1 MRKTAQYLRL
11 WLALLMLALAPVV
24 TAGSALAQ
32 TQDQPPPPNYAAW
45 EKTANRAEAIIADPQ
60 TTNAGLDA
68 LRKDMV
74 DARSTFQAAQS
85 ANKTR
90 IGTLQTQIAALG
102 PVPADG
108 TAEAPEIAARR
119 KTLNDQLTKLQAPGI
134 AADEAYT
141 RADAIIK
148 EIDTLVRT
156 RQADALMQLW
166 PMPVDPGNWPV
177 AIGSLSDTVSSIGG
191 EVSDAWSIDNR
202 RAELQNNL
210 PVILAYLGFAI
221 LLLARG
227 RNWID
232 RLTQRVLTRATGRG
246 REIWALIASLG
257 QIVLPFVGVLVLV
270 QAVTLTG
277 MVGMTG
283 QKLLSVLPAMGL
295 TIFAA
300 RWLGMQVFPRSDDR
314 PVFRL
319 APERRAEGRIYFTAL
334 GVLVALD
341 VLRRALVGSGIEQ
354 NATNSVLSF
363 PILAVAGLM
372 LFRIARLLRQH
383 ISNDTEPEEA
393 TSYRDRLIGVMSTG
407 LTVISIGAPILGA
420 IGYIAAATHVIY
432 PTSLT
437 LALIAMLIVAQR
449 LVDDIYDWFTGTSE
463 TEDSALLPVLIGF
476 TLTVLSLPLFALIWG
491 ARVSDLLE
499 LWTTVNGG
507 FSIGS
512 TRISP
517 SNFITFMILFGIG
530 YGVTRM
536 IQGALK
542 TSVLPKTRIDLGG
555 QNAIVVGTGYVGLVL
570 AVLIAVTS
578 AGIDLSGLAI
588 VAGALSVG
596 IGFGLQNIVSNFVSG
611 IILLIERPV
620 SEGDWIEVGGVQGTV
635 RSISVRST
643 RIETFDRAD
652 VIVPNSNLITGTV
665 TNMTKYSRVGRLIV
679 KVGVA
684 YGTDTRRVEK
694 ILREIA
700 AAQPVVVLK
709 PPPQVAFQGFG
720 ADSLDFDVRVIL
732 RDVNFVM
739 DVRSELNHQIAER
752 FAKEGIEIP
761 FAQRDIW
768 LRNPE
773 VLRAAQVPVPAVTPQ
788 AEPAPMVEPAPK
800 AVPEA
805 ATKAGARSKPKETPK

>member
-32 TQDQPPPPNYAAW
+32 AQEQPAPPNYAAW

-108 TAEAPEIAARR
+108 ATEAPEIAARR

-166 PMPVDPGNWPV
+166 PMPVDPGNWPAAV
-177 AIGSLSDTVSSIGG
+177 GSLTDTVSSLGG

-202 RAELQNNL
+202 RAELKNNL
-210 PVILAYLGFAI
+210 PVILAYLGFAV

-227 RNWID
+227 RSWID
-232 RLTQRVLTRATGRG
+232 RLTERLLTRTTGRG
-246 REIWALIASLG
+246 REILALIASVG
-257 QIVLPFVGVLVLV
+257 QIVLPFVGVLMLV
-270 QAVTLTG
+270 QAVKLTG

-295 TIFAA
+295 TVFAA

-334 GVLVALD
+334 VALD
-341 VLRRALVGSGIEQ
+341 ALRRALVGSGIAQ

-372 LFRIARLLRQH
+372 LFRIARLLRKH
-383 ISNDTEPEEA
+383 IANDVEPEEA
-393 TSYRDRLIGVMSTG
+393 TSYRDRLIGVMATA
-407 LTVISIGAPILGA
+407 LMVISIGAPILGA

-437 LALIAMLIVAQR
+437 LALIALLIIAQR
-449 LVDDIYDWFTGTSE
+449 LVDDIYDWITGNDQG
-463 TEDSALLPVLIGF
+463 EDSALLPVLIGF
-476 TLTVLSLPLFALIWG
+476 TLTVLTFPIFALIWG

-499 LWTTVNGG
+499 LWTTVNAG

-517 SNFITFMILFGIG
+517 SNFITFLFLFAIG
-530 YGVTRM
+530 YGATRM
-536 IQGALK
+536 VQGALK

-555 QNAIVVGTGYVGLVL
+555 QNAIVVGTGYLGLVL
-570 AVLIAVTS
+570 SALIAVTS
-578 AGIDLSGLAI
+578 AGIDLSSLAI

-652 VIVPNSNLITGTV
+652 VIVPNSNLIIGTV

-700 AAQPVVVLK
+700 VAQPLVVLK
-709 PPPQVAFQGFG
+709 PPPQVVFQGFG

-773 VLRAAQVPVPAVTPQ
+773 VLRAAQASVPEATPEVEPEPK
-788 AEPAPMVEPAPK
+788 AEPAPEPEPT
-800 AVPEA
+800 
-805 ATKAGARSKPKETPK
+805 ATKASSRSKPKETPQ

>member
-1 MRKTAQYLRL
+1 MRKAAQYLRL

-32 TQDQPPPPNYAAW
+32 TQEQPAPPNYTAW

-108 TAEAPEIAARR
+108 ATEAPEIAARR
-119 KTLNDQLTKLQAPGI
+119 KTLNDQLAKLQAPGI
-134 AADEAYT
+134 AADEAYS

-166 PMPVDPGNWPV
+166 PMPVDPGNWPAAV
-177 AIGSLSDTVSSIGG
+177 GSLTDIVSSLGG

-202 RAELQNNL
+202 RAELKNNL
-210 PVILAYLGFAI
+210 PVILAYLGIAV

-227 RNWID
+227 RRWID
-232 RLTQRVLTRATGRG
+232 RLTERVLTPTKGRG
-246 REIWALIASLG
+246 WEILALIVSIG
-257 QIVLPFVGVLVLV
+257 QIVLPFVGVLMLVL
-270 QAVTLTG
+270 AVDLTG

-295 TIFAA
+295 TVFAA

-334 GVLVALD
+334 GVMVALE
-341 VLRRALVGSGIEQ
+341 VLRRGLVGSGIAQ

-372 LFRIARLLRQH
+372 LFRIARLLRKH
-383 ISNDTEPEEA
+383 IANDVEPEEA
-393 TSYRDRLIGVMSTG
+393 TSYRDRLIGAMSTA

-420 IGYIAAATHVIY
+420 IGYIAAATHIIY

-437 LALIAMLIVAQR
+437 LAFIALLIIAQR
-449 LVDDIYDWFTGTSE
+449 LVDDIYDWITGKNQS
-463 TEDSALLPVLIGF
+463 EDSALLPVLIGF
-476 TLTVLSLPLFALIWG
+476 TLTLLAMPIFALIWG

-499 LWTTVNGG
+499 LWTTVNAG

-517 SNFITFMILFGIG
+517 SNFITFLLLFAIG
-530 YGVTRM
+530 YGATRM
-536 IQGALK
+536 VQGALK

-555 QNAIVVGTGYVGLVL
+555 QNAIVVGTGYLGLVL
-570 AVLIAVTS
+570 SALIAVTS
-578 AGIDLSGLAI
+578 AGIDLSSLAI

-700 AAQPVVVLK
+700 VAQPLVVLK
-709 PPPQVAFQGFG
+709 PPPQVIFQGFG

-773 VLRAAQVPVPAVTPQ
+773 VLRAAQAPVPVVTPEVEL
-788 AEPAPMVEPAPK
+788 APRAEPTSEPAPTAAK
-800 AVPEA
+800 ARS
-805 ATKAGARSKPKETPK
+805 RSKPKETPQ